1 MSFVHDRDKRSAF
14 PFRASALEDHRMSSN
29 AWVLSQDAEL
39 HLRGGVR
46 ARVTWPPATA
56 ADRPPLLVL
65 VPGRGEQADADLCR
79 ELAIRIPA
87 VVLAAAPGT
96 FGAAREALE
105 WGADHAGELGAD
117 ADQIVLAGDHRG
129 ATEVAALARHARD
142 RGWPAIAHVV
152 LIDPR
157 AVLTT
162 ADALAPL
169 FRVAIR
175 SSGSTREGT
184 RAASGPAGRERAV
197 GTARRRGARR

>member
-1 MSFVHDRDKRSAF
+1 
-14 PFRASALEDHRMSSN
+14 MSSN
-29 AWVLSQDAEL
+29 VWVLSQDAEL

-56 ADRPPLLVL
+56 ADPPPLLVL
-65 VPGRGEQADADLCR
+65 VPGRGEQADAELCR

-87 VVLAAAPGT
+87 VVLAPAPGT

-105 WGADHAGELGAD
+105 WGADHAAELGAD

-129 ATEVAALARHARD
+129 ATVVAALARHARD

-157 AVLTT
+157 AVQ

-175 SSGSTREGT
+175 SSGSTRVGT
-184 RAASGPAGRERAV
+184 PAASGPAGRERAA

>member
-1 MSFVHDRDKRSAF
+1 
-14 PFRASALEDHRMSSN
+14 MSSN

-65 VPGRGEQADADLCR
+65 VRGEQADAELCR
-79 ELAIRIPA
+79 ELAVRIPA

-105 WGADHAGELGAD
+105 WGADHAAELGAD

-129 ATEVAALARHARD
+129 ATVVAALARHARD

-157 AVLTT
+157 AVQ
-162 ADALAPL
+162 ADALPPL

-175 SSGSTREGT
+175 LSGSTRVGT
-184 RAASGPAGRERAV
+184 PAASGPAGRERAV

>member
-1 MSFVHDRDKRSAF
+1 
-14 PFRASALEDHRMSSN
+14 MSSN
-29 AWVLSQDAEL
+29 ARVLSQDAEL

-56 ADRPPLLVL
+56 ADRPPLLVF
-65 VPGRGEQADADLCR
+65 VPGRGEHADADLCR

-105 WGADHAGELGAD
+105 WGAGHAAELGAD

-129 ATEVAALARHARD
+129 ATVVAALARHARD
-142 RGWPAIAHVV
+142 RGWPAITHVV

-157 AVLTT
+157 AIQ

-175 SSGSTREGT
+175 SSGSIREGMP
-184 RAASGPAGRERAV
+184 AASGPAARERAV
-197 GTARRRGARR
+197 GPARRRGARR

>member
-1 MSFVHDRDKRSAF
+1 MSFLHDRDKRSAF
-14 PFRASALEDHRMSSN
+14 PFRACALQDPGMSN

-56 ADRPPLLVL
+56 GERPPLVVL
-65 VPGRGEQADADLCR
+65 VPGRGEQADANLCR

-96 FGAAREALE
+96 FTAAREALE
-105 WGADHAGELGAD
+105 WGADHAAELGAD
-117 ADQIVLAGDHRG
+117 AEEIVLAGDHRG
-129 ATEVAALARHARD
+129 ATVVAALARHARD

-157 AVLTT
+157 AVLAT

-169 FRVAIR
+169 LRVAIR
-175 SSGSTREGT
+175 STRAGT
-184 RAASGPAGRERAV
+184 PAASGPGGRGRAV